1 MILIGAKL
9 IAPHID
15 PREWVSGYEWLID
28 SLKQDYPVISS
39 EMEIKKTV
47 TYLRMK
53 QFDKAIE
60 VFKSF
65 EKKDHA
71 LKAKA
76 ATNLS
81 FYTSLNKR
89 INWLINM
96 QTWQFDMTAITQ
108 RR

>member
-1 MILIGAKL
+1 MQKL
-9 IAPHID
+9 IAPYID
-15 PREWVSGYEWLID
+15 PREWVSGYEWLIE
-28 SLKQDYPVISS
+28 SLKQDYPVIAS
-39 EMEIKKTV
+39 EMEIKKAV

-71 LKAKA
+71 LKAKT

-81 FYTSLNKR
+81 FLYFLEQKNQLADKYANLAVRYDRYNAKSVGK
-89 INWLINM
+89 
-96 QTWQFDMTAITQ
+96 
-108 RR
+108 